1 MATERCQLI
10 RWTWCAPIKAPSAN
24 FLTSYVGRW
33 ANFTSKKW
41 IQGTFFLSRRYGV
54 AWMTIKASPCA
65 LGRFLEGRF
74 FLSLMISQPFALAS
88 TKLWETS
95 SNWFLLLL
103 SEKNQHMKDVSP
115 TCFRNVTAATGP
127 ARDTMVTLWKTTFE
141 VWATSTTWASWPWKT
156 AEGCATL
163 PWVVTSSSSSQILM
177 KASVPSSTGLVRRDK

>member
-1 MATERCQLI
+1 MCTNKGSLCQFPYML
-10 RWTWCAPIKAPSAN
+10 RGEVNHFPN
-24 FLTSYVGRW
+24 FHTRRIEYKEMEPLSL
-33 ANFTSKKW
+33 AKK
-41 IQGTFFLSRRYGV
+41 IVPRRNGV
-54 AWMTIKASPCA
+54 AWMTIKASLCA

-103 SEKNQHMKDVSP
+103 SEKKQHMKDVSP

-141 VWATSTTWASWPWKT
+141 VWATSTTWESRPWKT

-163 PWVVTSSSSSQILM
+163 PWVVTSSSSSSQNLM
-177 KASVPSSTGLVRRDK
+177 KTSVPSSTELVRRD